1 MNIHPT
7 AIIDKEVTL
16 GNNIE
21 IGAYCVVRGKV
32 EIGDGC
38 ILKDHAVLYGPLKLG
53 RGNVI
58 HPGAVVGNINQDLKY
73 KGEPSEVIIGDNNSI
88 RECVTIQQGT
98 IANEGKTIVGN
109 NNLIMAY
116 THIAH
121 DCVLGNN
128 IIIAN
133 GTQLAG
139 HIVIKDFAYI
149 GGLVGVHQFVTIGR
163 NCFIGFMSRVNRDVP
178 PFIILEGNPSRERSI
193 NTEGLKRKNF
203 SPEDIALL
211 RKAFIILFVDEEIP
225 RQEKIKLLTQGEFE
239 GNVHIGELIES
250 IKSSA
255 AGKNGRALEAL
266 RKDVKPT

>member
-7 AIIDKEVTL
+7 AVIDKEVAL
-16 GNNIE
+16 GKNIVV
-21 IGAYCVVRGKV
+21 GAYSVIRGNV
-32 EIGDGC
+32 EIGEDC
-38 ILKDHAVLYGPLKLG
+38 IIKDHAVLYGPLRLG

-98 IANEGKTIVGN
+98 QANEGKTIIGN

-116 THIAH
+116 THVAH
-121 DCVLGNN
+121 DCMLGNH

-139 HIVIKDFAYI
+139 HIIMKDYAYL

-163 NCFIGFMSRVNRDVP
+163 NSFVGFMSRINRDVP
-178 PFIILEGNPSRERSI
+178 PFVIMEGNPSKERGI
-193 NTEGLKRKNF
+193 NTEGLRRRNF
-203 SPEDIALL
+203 TSEDITVL
-211 RKAFIILFVDEEIP
+211 RKAFIILFVSRLKRE
-225 RQEKIKLLTQGEFE
+225 EKIKSLQKNEFAD
-239 GNVHIGELIES
+239 NPFVRELIASVEAS
-250 IKSSA
+250 TK
-255 AGKNGRALEAL
+255 GKNGRALEAE
-266 RKDVKPT
+266 RKKI

>member
-16 GNNIE
+16 GNNID
-21 IGAYCVVRGKV
+21 IGAYCVIRGKV

-38 ILKDHAVLYGPLKLG
+38 VLKDHAVLYGPLKLG
-53 RGNVI
+53 KGNVI

-73 KGEPSEVIIGDNNSI
+73 KGEPSQVIIGDNNSI

-98 IANEGKTIVGN
+98 IANEGKTIIGN

-121 DCVLGNN
+121 DCILGNN

-133 GTQLAG
+133 GTQFAG
-139 HIVIKDFAYI
+139 HIIIKDFAYI

-163 NCFIGFMSRVNRDVP
+163 NCFIGFMSRINRDVP
-178 PFIILEGNPSRERSI
+178 PFVIMEGNPSRERSI

-203 SPEDIALL
+203 SQEDIAIL
-211 RKAFIILFVDEEIP
+211 RKAFIVLFVSGLT
-225 RQEKIKLLTQGEFE
+225 QSEKIKSLQQNEFAENQFVQELTAS
-239 GNVHIGELIES
+239 VV
-250 IKSSA
+250 SSTK
-255 AGKNGRALEAL
+255 GKNGRALEAV
-266 RKDVKPT
+266 RNKP

>member
-7 AIIDKEVTL
+7 AVIDKEVTL
-16 GNNIE
+16 GRNIVV
-21 IGAYCVVRGKV
+21 GAYSVITGDV
-32 EIGDGC
+32 EIGEDC
-38 ILKDHAVLYGPLKLG
+38 VIKDHAVLYGPLRLG

-98 IANEGKTIVGN
+98 QANEGKTIIGN

-116 THIAH
+116 THVAH
-121 DCVLGNN
+121 DCILGNH

-139 HIVIKDFAYI
+139 HIIIKDFAYL

-163 NCFIGFMSRVNRDVP
+163 NSFVGFMSRINRDVP
-178 PFIILEGNPSRERSI
+178 PFVIAEGNPSKERGI
-193 NTEGLKRKNF
+193 NTEGLRRRNF
-203 SPEDIALL
+203 ISEDITVL
-211 RKAFIILFVDEEIP
+211 RKAFIVLFVSGLTREEKM
-225 RQEKIKLLTQGEFE
+225 QSLHKNEFTD
-239 GNVHIGELIES
+239 NPYVRELIASVEAS
-250 IKSSA
+250 NK
-255 AGKNGRALEAL
+255 GKNGRALEAE
-266 RKDVKPT
+266 RKKI

>member
-7 AIIDKEVTL
+7 AVIGKEVAL
-16 GNNIE
+16 GNEIE
-21 IGAYCVVRGKV
+21 IGAYCVVNGKV

-53 RGNVI
+53 KGNVI
-58 HPGAVVGNINQDLKY
+58 HPGAVLGNINQDLKY
-73 KGEPSEVIIGDNNSI
+73 RGEPSQVIIGNNNSI

-139 HIVIKDFAYI
+139 HIVINDFAYI

-163 NCFIGFMSRVNRDVP
+163 NSFIGFMSRINRDVP
-178 PFIILEGNPSRERSI
+178 PFVIVEGNPSKERSI

-203 SPEDIALL
+203 STEDITIL
-211 RKAFIILFVDEEIP
+211 RKAFIVLFVSGLTKS
-225 RQEKIKLLTQGEFE
+225 EKSQTLTKNEFTD
-239 GNVHIGELIES
+239 NRYVQELIASVEA
-250 IKSSA
+250 SA
-255 AGKNGRALEAL
+255 NGKNGRALEAL
-266 RKDVKPT
+266 RN

>member
-7 AIIDKEVTL
+7 AIIEKEVIL
-16 GNNIE
+16 GNNVE

-38 ILKDHAVLYGPLKLG
+38 ILKDHSVLYGPLKLG
-53 RGNVI
+53 SGNVV

-73 KGEPSEVIIGDNNSI
+73 KGEPSQVIIGDNNSI
-88 RECVTIQQGT
+88 REYVTIQQGT

-116 THIAH
+116 SHIAH
-121 DCVLGNN
+121 DCMLGNN

-133 GTQLAG
+133 STQLAG
-139 HIVIKDFAYI
+139 HVVIKDFAYL

-163 NCFIGFMSRVNRDVP
+163 NCFVGFMSRINRDVP
-178 PFIILEGNPSRERSI
+178 PFVIMEGNPSRERSI

-203 SPEDIALL
+203 SVEDIAIL
-211 RKAFIILFVDEEIP
+211 RKAFIILFVSGLT
-225 RQEKIKLLTQGEFE
+225 QAEKIKSLQQKEFAE
-239 GNVHIGELIES
+239 NQFVQELAAAIEAS
-250 IKSSA
+250 TN
-255 AGKNGRALEAL
+255 GKNGRAREAL
-266 RKDVKPT
+266 RNK

>member
-7 AIIDKEVTL
+7 AVIDKEVTL
-16 GNNIE
+16 GKNIVV
-21 IGAYCVVRGKV
+21 GAYSVIRGQV
-32 EIGDGC
+32 AIGEDC
-38 ILKDHAVLYGPLKLG
+38 IIKDHAVLYGPLRLG

-98 IANEGKTIVGN
+98 QANEGKTIIGN

-116 THIAH
+116 THVAH
-121 DCVLGNN
+121 DCILGNH

-139 HIVIKDFAYI
+139 HIIIKDFAYL

-163 NCFIGFMSRVNRDVP
+163 NSFVGFMSRINRDVP
-178 PFIILEGNPSRERSI
+178 PFVIMEGNPSKVRGI
-193 NTEGLKRKNF
+193 NTEGLRRRNF
-203 SPEDIALL
+203 TSEDITIL
-211 RKAFIILFVDEEIP
+211 RKAFTVLFISGLAREEKMKSLQ
-225 RQEKIKLLTQGEFE
+225 RNEFID
-239 GNVHIGELIES
+239 NPFVLELIAS
-250 IKSSA
+250 VDASTK
-255 AGKNGRALEAL
+255 GKNGRALEAE
-266 RKDVKPT
+266 RNKI